1 MSGIVSP
8 SGVSGGSSFE
18 AELGD
23 NGPAVDV
30 RRNEVL
36 RILDWREREGWWACA
51 PRVLARISVSSP
63 TTNGGEEP
71 SGDWTAPALPGGG
84 AFLAALMASLNAA
97 SSGSASV

>member
-1 MSGIVSP
+1 MSGMVSP
-8 SGVSGGSSFE
+8 SGVNGGSSFE
-18 AELGD
+18 AEVGD

-63 TTNGGEEP
+63 TINRGEEL
-71 SGDWTAPALPGGG
+71 SGDWTVPAPADGG
-84 AFLAALMASLNAA
+84 AFLAALMTSLNAA
-97 SSGSASV
+97 SSGSVSA